1 MALPN
6 CCDIVCVLFLMGP
19 YSGIGKADQNLF
31 NSILNLVW
39 TVFNL
44 DILKKINLP
53 LCLDWNDQHLLLLMT
68 TKQIYIYLRDLW
80 RWPGDC
86 LALQESFPDFGVLD
100 MHLEVI
106 LGYFSITV
114 HHALQSWHLRFLYLL
129 ISLNI
134 SIRWIEIYCNGTVT
148 SWMVDSST

>member
-1 MALPN
+1 MWH
-6 CCDIVCVLFLMGP
+6 CVCFVFDGTIFWHWQGRP
-19 YSGIGKADQNLF
+19 KSIQF
-31 NSILNLVW
+31 NFKSC
-39 TVFNL
+39 L
-44 DILKKINLP
+44 DSLQPGHVKENKSAIIY
-53 LCLDWNDQHLLLLMT
+53 LDWNDQHLLLLMT

-80 RWPGDC
+80 WWPGDC